1 MGYTTTIRS
10 KRQRIVTA
18 LDIGT
23 SKICCLIAKTSPVPD
38 WFEGKGDAVQFEV
51 LGFDHT
57 RAEGLKAGMIA
68 HLDSAEACIR
78 SAVDAAERMAGVTVE
93 DVHVSVTCGRL
104 KSESFSASVALPSG
118 AVREDDIQRL
128 LAGGRQYA
136 GRDRRSVLHALPLS
150 YRLDDSNGAI
160 SEPQGMCGER
170 LAVDLHAVSADEVAM
185 RNLMLCVERCHLGVA
200 SLVAAPY
207 ASALS
212 VITPDEAKLGVACID
227 FGAGTTTLSVLVD
240 GHFIHADA
248 GALGGNGITTDIA
261 RTLSAPLDYAE
272 RLKTLH
278 GSAFATLSDER
289 EIITYPAVTGL
300 PQPSLNQI
308 TKAQL
313 AAIIRPRIEEI
324 LDLMRRRLAAAGAAA
339 EVTQHLV
346 LTGGGSQLTGL
357 PELAANMFGRPVR
370 SGRPRS
376 MSGLPAVAAA
386 PDFAAGIGLLL
397 HWARGDDRLAS
408 RSEQRF
414 LRTGTGYF
422 AKVGDWIRDN
432 F

>member
-1 MGYTTTIRS
+1 MVYTTTIRS
-10 KRQRIVTA
+10 KRQRIVAA
-18 LDIGT
+18 LDVGT
-23 SKICCLIAKTSPVPD
+23 SKICCLIAKTSPAPD
-38 WFEGKGDAVQFEV
+38 WFEGKGEAVQFEV

-57 RAEGLKAGMIA
+57 RAEGLKAGMVA

-104 KSESFSASVALPSG
+104 RSESFSASVALPSG
-118 AVREDDIQRL
+118 AVREDDILRL

-136 GRDRRSVLHALPLS
+136 ARDKRSVLHALPTS
-150 YRLDDSNGAI
+150 YRIDENSGI

-170 LAVDLHAVSADEVAM
+170 LSVELHAVTADEVAM
-185 RNLMLCVERCHLGVA
+185 RNIMLCVERCHLGVA

-212 VITPDEAKLGVACID
+212 VITPDEAKFGVACID
-227 FGAGTTTLSVLVD
+227 FGAGTTTLSVFDD
-240 GHFIHADA
+240 GHFIHAD
-248 GALGGNGITTDIA
+248 GIALGGNAITTDIA
-261 RTLSAPLDYAE
+261 RTLGAPLEHAE
-272 RLKTLH
+272 RIKTLH
-278 GSAFATLSDER
+278 GSAFATISDER

-313 AAIIRPRIEEI
+313 ALIIRPRIEEI
-324 LDLMRRRLAAAGAAA
+324 LDLMRRRLAASGVASEA
-339 EVTQHLV
+339 TQHLV
-346 LTGGGSQLTGL
+346 LTGGGSQLTGIA
-357 PELAANMFGRPVR
+357 ELATNMFGRTAR
-370 SGRPRS
+370 LGRPRS
-376 MSGLPAVAAA
+376 LSGLPAVAAA
-386 PDFAAGIGLLL
+386 PDFASSIGLLL
-397 HWARGDDRLAS
+397 QWERGDDRLSGRA
-408 RSEQRF
+408 EQRF

-422 AKVGDWIRDN
+422 ARVGEWIRDN

>member
-1 MGYTTTIRS
+1 MVYTTTIRS
-10 KRQRIVTA
+10 KRQRIVAA
-18 LDIGT
+18 LDVGT
-23 SKICCLIAKTSPVPD
+23 SKICCLIAKTSPAPD
-38 WFEGKGDAVQFEV
+38 WFEGKGEAVQFEV

-57 RAEGLKAGMIA
+57 RAEGLKAGMVA

-104 KSESFSASVALPSG
+104 RSESFSASVALPSG
-118 AVREDDIQRL
+118 AVREDDILRL

-136 GRDRRSVLHALPLS
+136 ARDKRSVLHALPTS
-150 YRLDDSNGAI
+150 YRIDENSGI

-170 LAVDLHAVSADEVAM
+170 LSVELHAVTADEVAM
-185 RNLMLCVERCHLGVA
+185 RNIMLCVERCHLGVA

-212 VITPDEAKLGVACID
+212 VITPDEAKFGVACID
-227 FGAGTTTLSVLVD
+227 FGAGTTTLSVFDD
-240 GHFIHADA
+240 GHFIHAD
-248 GALGGNGITTDIA
+248 GIALGGNAITTDIA
-261 RTLSAPLDYAE
+261 RTLGAPLEHAE

-278 GSAFATLSDER
+278 GSAFATISDER

-313 AAIIRPRIEEI
+313 ALIIRPRIEEI
-324 LDLMRRRLAAAGAAA
+324 LDLMRRRLAASGVASEA
-339 EVTQHLV
+339 TQHLV
-346 LTGGGSQLTGL
+346 LTGGGSQLTGIA
-357 PELAANMFGRPVR
+357 ELATNMFGRTAR
-370 SGRPRS
+370 LGRPRS
-376 MSGLPAVAAA
+376 LSGLPAVAAA
-386 PDFAAGIGLLL
+386 PDFASSIGLLL
-397 HWARGDDRLAS
+397 QWERGDDRLSGRA
-408 RSEQRF
+408 EQRF

-422 AKVGDWIRDN
+422 ARVGEWIRDN

>member
-1 MGYTTTIRS
+1 MVYTTTIRS
-10 KRQRIVTA
+10 KRQRIVAA
-18 LDIGT
+18 LDVGT
-23 SKICCLIAKTSPVPD
+23 SKICCLIAKTSPAPD
-38 WFEGKGDAVQFEV
+38 WFEGKGEAVQFEV

-57 RAEGLKAGMIA
+57 RAEGLKAGMVA

-104 KSESFSASVALPSG
+104 RSESFSASVALPSG
-118 AVREDDIQRL
+118 AVREDDILRL

-136 GRDRRSVLHALPLS
+136 ARDKRSVLHALPTS
-150 YRLDDSNGAI
+150 YRIDENSGI

-170 LAVDLHAVSADEVAM
+170 LSVDLHAVTADGVAM
-185 RNLMLCVERCHLGVA
+185 RNIMLCVERCHLGVA

-212 VITPDEAKLGVACID
+212 VITPDEAKFGVACID
-227 FGAGTTTLSVLVD
+227 FGAGTTTLSVFAD
-240 GHFIHADA
+240 GHFIHAD
-248 GALGGNGITTDIA
+248 GIALGGNAVTTDIA
-261 RTLSAPLDYAE
+261 RTLGAPLEHAE

-278 GSAFATLSDER
+278 GSAFATISDER

-313 AAIIRPRIEEI
+313 ALIIRPRIEEI
-324 LDLMRRRLAAAGAAA
+324 LDLMRRRLAASGVAA
-339 EVTQHLV
+339 EATQHLV
-346 LTGGGSQLTGL
+346 LTGGGSQLTGIA
-357 PELAANMFGRPVR
+357 ELATNMFGRTAR
-370 SGRPRS
+370 LGRPRS
-376 MSGLPAVAAA
+376 LSGLPAVAAA
-386 PDFAAGIGLLL
+386 PDFASSIGLLL
-397 HWARGDDRLAS
+397 QWERGDDRLSGRA
-408 RSEQRF
+408 EQRF

-422 AKVGDWIRDN
+422 ARVGEWIRDN

>member
-1 MGYTTTIRS
+1 MVYTTTIRS
-10 KRQRIVTA
+10 KRQRIVAA
-18 LDIGT
+18 LDVGT
-23 SKICCLIAKTSPVPD
+23 SKICCLIAKTSPAPD
-38 WFEGKGDAVQFEV
+38 WFEGKGEAVQFEV

-57 RAEGLKAGMIA
+57 RAEGLKAGMVA

-104 KSESFSASVALPSG
+104 RSESFSASVALPSG
-118 AVREDDIQRL
+118 AVREDDILRL

-136 GRDRRSVLHALPLS
+136 ARDKRSVLHALPMS
-150 YRLDDSNGAI
+150 YCIDENSWI

-170 LAVDLHAVSADEVAM
+170 LSVELHAVTADEVAM
-185 RNLMLCVERCHLGVA
+185 RNIMLCVERCHLGVA

-212 VITPDEAKLGVACID
+212 VITPDEAKFGVACID
-227 FGAGTTTLSVLVD
+227 FGAGTTTLSVFDD
-240 GHFIHADA
+240 GHFILAD
-248 GALGGNGITTDIA
+248 GIALGGNAITTDIA
-261 RTLSAPLDYAE
+261 RTLGAPLEHAE
-272 RLKTLH
+272 RIKTLH
-278 GSAFATLSDER
+278 GSAFATISDER

-313 AAIIRPRIEEI
+313 ALIIRPRIEEI
-324 LDLMRRRLAAAGAAA
+324 LDLMRRRLAASGVASEA
-339 EVTQHLV
+339 TQHLV
-346 LTGGGSQLTGL
+346 LTGGGSQLTGIA
-357 PELAANMFGRPVR
+357 ELATNMFGRTAR
-370 SGRPRS
+370 LGRPRS
-376 MSGLPAVAAA
+376 LSGLPAVAAA
-386 PDFAAGIGLLL
+386 PDFASSIGLLL
-397 HWARGDDRLAS
+397 QWERGDDRLSGRA
-408 RSEQRF
+408 EQRF

-422 AKVGDWIRDN
+422 ARVGEWIRDN

>member
-1 MGYTTTIRS
+1 MVYTTTIRS
-10 KRQRIVTA
+10 KRQRIVAA
-18 LDIGT
+18 LDVGT
-23 SKICCLIAKTSPVPD
+23 SKICCLIAKTSPAPD
-38 WFEGKGDAVQFEV
+38 WFEGKGEAVQFEV

-57 RAEGLKAGMIA
+57 RAEGLKAGMVA

-104 KSESFSASVALPSG
+104 RSESFSASVALPSG
-118 AVREDDIQRL
+118 AVREDDILRL

-136 GRDRRSVLHALPLS
+136 ARDKRSVLHALPTS
-150 YRLDDSNGAI
+150 YRIDENSGI

-170 LAVDLHAVSADEVAM
+170 LSVELHAVTADEVAM
-185 RNLMLCVERCHLGVA
+185 RNIMLCVERCHLGVA

-212 VITPDEAKLGVACID
+212 VITPDEAKFGVACID
-227 FGAGTTTLSVLVD
+227 FGAGTTTLSVFDD
-240 GHFIHADA
+240 GHFIHAD
-248 GALGGNGITTDIA
+248 GIALGGNAITTDIA
-261 RTLSAPLDYAE
+261 RTLGAPLEHAE
-272 RLKTLH
+272 RIKTLH
-278 GSAFATLSDER
+278 GSAFATISDER

-313 AAIIRPRIEEI
+313 ALIIRPRIEEI
-324 LDLMRRRLAAAGAAA
+324 LDLMRRRLAASGVASEA
-339 EVTQHLV
+339 TQHLV
-346 LTGGGSQLTGL
+346 LTGGGSQLTGIA
-357 PELAANMFGRPVR
+357 ELATNMFGRTAR
-370 SGRPRS
+370 LGRPRS
-376 MSGLPAVAAA
+376 LSGLPAMAAA
-386 PDFAAGIGLLL
+386 PDFASPIGLLL
-397 HWARGDDRLAS
+397 QWERGDDRLSGRA
-408 RSEQRF
+408 EQRF

-422 AKVGDWIRDN
+422 ARVGEWIRDN

>member
-1 MGYTTTIRS
+1 MVYTTTVRS

-18 LDIGT
+18 LDVGT
-23 SKICCLIAKTSPVPD
+23 SKICCLIAKTSPAPD
-38 WFEGKGDAVQFEV
+38 WFEGKGEAVQFEV

-57 RAEGLKAGMIA
+57 RAEGLKAGMVA

-104 KSESFSASVALPSG
+104 RSESFSASVALPSG
-118 AVREDDIQRL
+118 AVREDDILRL

-136 GRDRRSVLHALPLS
+136 ARDKRSVLHALPTS
-150 YRLDDSNGAI
+150 YRIDENSGI

-170 LAVDLHAVSADEVAM
+170 LSVELHAVTADEVAM
-185 RNLMLCVERCHLGVA
+185 RNIMLCVERCHLGVA

-212 VITPDEAKLGVACID
+212 VITPDEAKFGVACID
-227 FGAGTTTLSVLVD
+227 FGAGTTTLSVFADWL
-240 GHFIHADA
+240 FIHAD
-248 GALGGNGITTDIA
+248 GIALGGNAITTDIA
-261 RTLSAPLDYAE
+261 RTLGAPLEHAE

-278 GSAFATLSDER
+278 GSAFATISDER
-289 EIITYPAVTGL
+289 EIITYPAVTAL

-313 AAIIRPRIEEI
+313 ALIIRPRIEEI
-324 LDLMRRRLAAAGAAA
+324 LDLMRRRLAASGVASEA
-339 EVTQHLV
+339 TQHLV
-346 LTGGGSQLTGL
+346 LTGGGSQLTGIA
-357 PELAANMFGRPVR
+357 ELATNMFGRTAR
-370 SGRPRS
+370 LGRPRS
-376 MSGLPAVAAA
+376 LSGLPAVAAA
-386 PDFAAGIGLLL
+386 PDFASSIGLLL
-397 HWARGDDRLAS
+397 QWERGDDRLSGRA
-408 RSEQRF
+408 EQRF

-422 AKVGDWIRDN
+422 ARVGEWIRDN

>member
-1 MGYTTTIRS
+1 MAYTTSIRS

-23 SKICCLIAKTSPVPD
+23 SKICCLIAKASPTPD
-38 WFEGKGDAVQFEV
+38 WFESKGDAMQFEV

-78 SAVDAAERMAGVTVE
+78 SAVDTAEHMAGVTVE
-93 DVHVSVTCGRL
+93 EVHVSVTCGRL
-104 KSESFSASVALPSG
+104 KSETFSASVALPSG
-118 AVREDDIQRL
+118 SVREDDVRRL
-128 LAGGRQYA
+128 LSGGRQYA
-136 GRDRRSVLHALPLS
+136 GREKRSVLHALPLS
-150 YRLDDSNGAI
+150 YRLDDNDGI

-170 LAVDLHAVSADEVAM
+170 LAVDLHAATADEVAM

-200 SLVAAPY
+200 SLIAAPY
-207 ASALS
+207 ASALAAA
-212 VITPDEAKLGVACID
+212 TDDETKLGVACID
-227 FGAGTTTLSVLVD
+227 FGAGTTTLSVLAD
-240 GHFIHADA
+240 GQFIHTDA
-248 GALGGNGITTDIA
+248 IALGGNVITTDIA
-261 RTLSAPLDYAE
+261 RTLAAPLDYAE

-278 GSAFATLSDER
+278 GSAFAVPSDES
-289 EIITYPAVTGL
+289 EIITYPAVAGAS
-300 PQPSLNQI
+300 QPSLNEI

-313 AAIIRPRIEEI
+313 ASIIRPRVEAT
-324 LDLMRRRLAAAGAAA
+324 LDLLRQRLAASGAAA

-357 PELAANMFGRPVR
+357 SELTANMFGRPVR
-370 SGRPRS
+370 LGRPRPLRGMPS
-376 MSGLPAVAAA
+376 AATS
-386 PDFAAGIGLLL
+386 PDFAAGVGLL
-397 HWARGDDRLAS
+397 HAWARGDDKHACGT
-408 RSEQRF
+408 EQRF

-422 AKVGDWIRDN
+422 AKVGEWIRDN

>member
-18 LDIGT
+18 LDVGT
-23 SKICCLIAKTSPVPD
+23 SKICCLIAKTSPAPD

-78 SAVDAAERMAGVTVE
+78 AAVDAAERMAGVTVE

-104 KSESFSASVALPSG
+104 KSESFSASVALPTN
-118 AVREDDIQRL
+118 AVREEDVLRL

-136 GRDRRSVLHALPLS
+136 GREKRSVLHALPLS
-150 YRLDDSNGAI
+150 YRLDDNGGI
-160 SEPQGMCGER
+160 TEPQGMCGER
-170 LAVDLHAVSADEVAM
+170 LAVDLHAVTADEVAM
-185 RNLMLCVERCHLGVA
+185 RNVMLCVERCHLGVA

-212 VITPDEAKLGVACID
+212 VITPDETKLGVACID
-227 FGAGTTTLSVLVD
+227 FGAGTTTLSVFVD

-248 GALGGNGITTDIA
+248 IALGANGITTDIA
-261 RTLSAPLDYAE
+261 RTLSCPLDYAE

-289 EIITYPAVTGL
+289 EIITYPAGMA
-300 PQPSLNQI
+300 QPSLNQI

-324 LDLMRRRLAAAGAAA
+324 LDLMRRRLAASGQAA
-339 EVTQHLV
+339 EATQHLV

-357 PELAANMFGRPVR
+357 PELAANMFGRPAR
-370 SGRPRS
+370 LGRPRS
-376 MSGLPAVAAA
+376 LSGLPAVAAA

-397 HWARGDDRLAS
+397 HWARGDERLSGHA
-408 RSEQRF
+408 EQRF
-414 LRTGTGYF
+414 LRTGTGYI

>member
-1 MGYTTTIRS
+1 MVYTTTIRS
-10 KRQRIVTA
+10 KRQRVVTA

-23 SKICCLIAKTSPVPD
+23 SKICCLIAKTSPAPD
-38 WFEGKGDAVQFEV
+38 WFEGKGEAVQFEV

-57 RAEGLKAGMIA
+57 RAEGLKAGMVA

-104 KSESFSASVALPSG
+104 RSESFSASVGLASG
-118 AVREDDIQRL
+118 AVREDDILRL

-136 GRDRRSVLHALPLS
+136 GRDKRSVLHALPTS
-150 YRLDDSNGAI
+150 YRIDENGGI
-160 SEPQGMCGER
+160 NEPQGMCGDR
-170 LAVDLHAVSADEVAM
+170 LSVDLHAVTADDVAM
-185 RNLMLCVERCHLGVA
+185 RNIMLCVERCHLGVA

-212 VITPDEAKLGVACID
+212 VITPDEAKFGVACLD
-227 FGAGTTTLSVLVD
+227 FGAGTTTLSVFAD
-240 GHFIHADA
+240 GHFIQAD
-248 GALGGNGITTDIA
+248 GIALGGNAITTDIA
-261 RTLSAPLDYAE
+261 RTLGAPIEHAE

-278 GSAFATLSDER
+278 GSAFATISDER
-289 EIITYPAVTGL
+289 EIITYPAVTGV

-313 AAIIRPRIEEI
+313 ALIIRPRIEEI
-324 LDLMRRRLAAAGAAA
+324 LDLMRRRLAASGVASEA
-339 EVTQHLV
+339 TQHLV
-346 LTGGGSQLTGL
+346 LTGGASQLTGL
-357 PELAANMFGRPVR
+357 AELATNMFGRPAR
-370 SGRPRS
+370 LGRPRWL
-376 MSGLPAVAAA
+376 SGLPAVAAA
-386 PDFAAGIGLLL
+386 PDFAASIGLLL
-397 HWARGDDRLAS
+397 QWERGDDRLSGRA
-408 RSEQRF
+408 EQRF

-422 AKVGDWIRDN
+422 ARVGEWIRDN

>member
-1 MGYTTTIRS
+1 MVYTTTVRS

-18 LDIGT
+18 LDVGT
-23 SKICCLIAKTSPVPD
+23 SKICCLIAKTSPAPD
-38 WFEGKGDAVQFEV
+38 WFEGKGEAVQFEV

-57 RAEGLKAGMIA
+57 RAEGLKAGMVA

-104 KSESFSASVALPSG
+104 RSESFSASVALPSG
-118 AVREDDIQRL
+118 AVREDDILRL

-136 GRDRRSVLHALPLS
+136 ARDKRSVLHALPTS
-150 YRLDDSNGAI
+150 YRIDENSGI

-170 LAVDLHAVSADEVAM
+170 LSVELHAVTADEVAL
-185 RNLMLCVERCHLGVA
+185 RNIMLCVERCYLGVA

-212 VITPDEAKLGVACID
+212 VITPDEAKFGVACID
-227 FGAGTTTLSVLVD
+227 FGAGTTTLSVFAD
-240 GHFIHADA
+240 GHFIHAD
-248 GALGGNGITTDIA
+248 GIALGGNAITTDIA
-261 RTLSAPLDYAE
+261 RTLGAPLEHAE

-278 GSAFATLSDER
+278 GSAFATISDER
-289 EIITYPAVTGL
+289 EIITYPAVTAL

-313 AAIIRPRIEEI
+313 ALIIRPRIEEI
-324 LDLMRRRLAAAGAAA
+324 LDLMRRRLAASGVASEA
-339 EVTQHLV
+339 TQHLV
-346 LTGGGSQLTGL
+346 LTGGGSQLTGIA
-357 PELAANMFGRPVR
+357 ELATNMFGRTAR
-370 SGRPRS
+370 LGRPRS
-376 MSGLPAVAAA
+376 LSGLPAVAAA
-386 PDFAAGIGLLL
+386 PDFASSIGLLL
-397 HWARGDDRLAS
+397 QWERGDDRLSGRA
-408 RSEQRF
+408 EQRF

-422 AKVGDWIRDN
+422 ARVGEWIRDN

>member
-1 MGYTTTIRS
+1 MVYTTTIRS
-10 KRQRIVTA
+10 KRQRIVAA
-18 LDIGT
+18 LDVGT
-23 SKICCLIAKTSPVPD
+23 SKICCLIAKTSPAPD
-38 WFEGKGDAVQFEV
+38 WFEGKGEAVQFEV

-57 RAEGLKAGMIA
+57 RAEGLKAGMVA

-104 KSESFSASVALPSG
+104 RSESFSASVALPSG
-118 AVREDDIQRL
+118 AVREDDILRL

-136 GRDRRSVLHALPLS
+136 ARDKRSVLHALPTS
-150 YRLDDSNGAI
+150 YRIDENSGI

-170 LAVDLHAVSADEVAM
+170 LSVELHAVTADEVAM
-185 RNLMLCVERCHLGVA
+185 RNIMLCVERCHLGVA

-212 VITPDEAKLGVACID
+212 VITPDEAKFGVACID
-227 FGAGTTTLSVLVD
+227 FGAGTTTLSVFDD
-240 GHFIHADA
+240 GHFIHAD
-248 GALGGNGITTDIA
+248 GIALGGNAITTDIA
-261 RTLSAPLDYAE
+261 RTLGAPLEHAE

-278 GSAFATLSDER
+278 GSAFATISDER

-300 PQPSLNQI
+300 PQSSLNQI

-313 AAIIRPRIEEI
+313 ALIIRPRIEEI
-324 LDLMRRRLAAAGAAA
+324 LDLMRRRLAASGVASEA
-339 EVTQHLV
+339 TQHLV
-346 LTGGGSQLTGL
+346 LTGGGSQLTGIA
-357 PELAANMFGRPVR
+357 ELATNMFGRTAR
-370 SGRPRS
+370 LGRPRS
-376 MSGLPAVAAA
+376 LSGLPAVAAA
-386 PDFAAGIGLLL
+386 PDFASSIGLLL
-397 HWARGDDRLAS
+397 QWERGDDRLSGRA
-408 RSEQRF
+408 EQRF

-422 AKVGDWIRDN
+422 ARVGEWIRDN

>member
-1 MGYTTTIRS
+1 MVYTTTIRS
-10 KRQRIVTA
+10 KRPRIVTA
-18 LDIGT
+18 LDVGT
-23 SKICCLIAKTSPVPD
+23 SKICCLIAKTSTAPD
-38 WFEGKGDAVQFEV
+38 WFEGKGEAVQFEV
-51 LGFDHT
+51 LGFEHT
-57 RAEGLKAGMIA
+57 RAEGVKAGMIA

-104 KSESFSASVALPSG
+104 RSESFSASVALPSG
-118 AVREDDIQRL
+118 AVREDDILRL

-136 GRDRRSVLHALPLS
+136 ARDKRSVLHALPTS
-150 YRLDDSNGAI
+150 YRIDENGGI

-170 LAVDLHAVSADEVAM
+170 LAVDLHAVTADEVAM
-185 RNLMLCVERCHLGVA
+185 RNVMLCVERCHLGVA

-212 VITPDEAKLGVACID
+212 VITPDETKFGVACID
-227 FGAGTTTLSVLVD
+227 FGAGTTTLSVFAD
-240 GHFIHADA
+240 GHFIHAD
-248 GALGGNGITTDIA
+248 GIALGGNAITTDIA
-261 RTLSAPLDYAE
+261 RTLGAPLEHAE

-289 EIITYPAVTGL
+289 EIITYPAMTGT

-313 AAIIRPRIEEI
+313 ALIIRPRVEEI
-324 LDLMRRRLAAAGAAA
+324 LDLMRRRLAASGLASEA
-339 EVTQHLV
+339 TQHLV

-357 PELAANMFGRPVR
+357 PELAANMFGRPAR
-370 SGRPRS
+370 LGRPRS
-376 MSGLPAVAAA
+376 LSGLPAVAAA
-386 PDFAAGIGLLL
+386 PDFAASIGLLL
-397 HWARGDDRLAS
+397 QWERGDDRLSGRA
-408 RSEQRF
+408 EQRF

-422 AKVGDWIRDN
+422 ARVGEWIRDN